1 MILKIVSTL
10 TLISLPFS
18 VEAIVG
24 GKDVMDPHK
33 YPWMVEV
40 TAVFEIPKNGRYR
53 SSCGGSIISKT
64 TVMTA
69 AHCVREENG
78 NVATFAR
85 ISLGHSNLNSDEIVN
100 IHAWVIKI
108 HPQAFN
114 ETTRQWEN
122 DIALLQLSKE
132 LQFKTS
138 IQPIDLPNQNYT
150 DATLLDTS
158 KTKLIVAGWGHA
170 FQISEEE
177 VKPYKDRGFNSTQ
190 NTQEFNSWFY
200 QKLMKKAKTTDK
212 LDLLELY
219 YMSNWREKIQQFLKK
234 AKTTNNLRFLE
245 LYYRNPDECIRLY
258 KLGVSLFDEIENT
271 NELKRGLICA
281 SGKIPEIQST
291 CSGDSGGPLMRQ
303 DMVTGDIQVIG
314 IVSTGWCSSV
324 LPNSFTKVSKHV
336 PWIHENSNLSR
347 SDHYWINGSMVY
359 RKHTNPW
366 LKSRTSGTLLA

>member
-1 MILKIVSTL
+1 M
-10 TLISLPFS
+10 F
-18 VEAIVG
+18 VEAIFG
-24 GKDVMDPHK
+24 GKDVTDPHK
-33 YPWMVEV
+33 YPWMVKVSIWYNDHYKVEL
-40 TAVFEIPKNGRYR
+40 
-53 SSCGGSIISKT
+53 CGGSIISKT
-64 TVMTA
+64 VVMTA
-69 AHCVREENG
+69 AHCVKSRNG
-78 NVATFAR
+78 IVAKFVR
-85 ISLGHSNLNSDEIVN
+85 ISVGHSNLNSNEIVD
-100 IHAWVIKI
+100 IVVEAIKI
-108 HPQAFN
+108 HPQYAGKI
-114 ETTRQWEN
+114 TWWEN

-132 LQFKTS
+132 LQFKKS

-170 FQISEEE
+170 IQISEEE

-336 PWIHENSNLSR
+336 PWIHENLNLSR